1 MSEAKTLVIF
11 STLFWA
17 LVLFVFRRTVNGND
31 SIASNQRLW
40 VSSIKLGL
48 FLGLL
53 RVANLWYLTYLNWSG
68 QQSLSNLLPALLLL
82 PEAGVMPKKWDLTA
96 GNVWLF
102 SAVLMIGSVV
112 ISLVVAVMSR
122 TVAALNRRLRPRC
135 D

>member
-1 MSEAKTLVIF
+1 MSEAKTLVIS

-17 LVLFVFRRTVNGND
+17 LVLFVFRRSVDGKD
-31 SIASNQRLW
+31 STGSNQRLW

-68 QQSLSNLLPALLLL
+68 QQSLGNLLPALLLL

-96 GNVWLF
+96 GNVWMF

-112 ISLVVAVMSR
+112 IALVVAVMSR
-122 TVAALNRRLRPRC
+122 TVAALHLRISGR
-135 D
+135 